1 MTIRVQNLSLI
12 VGERTLLRDSTFAM
26 ADSRL
31 TVLIGK
37 SGGGKSSFLRVLAGL
52 EKRHDPHARIR
63 WTGSI
68 HWEDGGQS
76 RDLWEH
82 HRVGLVFQHPALLD
96 ELSAIENVQLA
107 LDHRDVQRSPS
118 VEDHRKDPHDSA
130 RWWLE
135 HLHVPTD
142 VPIGRLSGGQRQR
155 LSLAQVLASKPSLL
169 IYDEP
174 TTGLDR
180 GTASRVAALI
190 RQIQQEESIPS
201 IVVTHDYQSFLPH
214 ADHWLLLDT
223 DQKQIITTDAE
234 RVGEEVSDEKPREH
248 RDEEPIKP
256 GEAKETS
263 SVRGGSE
270 SSSPMA
276 PRLGIA
282 DVLRV
287 IPTSSIR
294 YFERIGGIV
303 ESVAWG
309 LIGGLRPFP
318 TTRWGMR
325 FLRHYAG
332 LVFGPTAIVYL
343 MISGGIIGFVST
355 YFTLRYLPYKV
366 YTEPLLMEELLGV
379 IGFALYRILIPI
391 TTSLLVAARCS
402 AAVAADLGNKRYGG
416 QYESLELLGASPHR
430 YWLPAVVWNF
440 AFGILFLNAC
450 AYQAAS
456 LTSLIVH
463 RMMQPKLGLAYWKH
477 YYHLPIQEH
486 DTWLFVGWHWLGLKL
501 LLSGIGTALVTYRI
515 AVQPKNMARDVSYA
529 ITRTI
534 LWSTLWVLFV
544 HMMMAFVEF

>member
-1 MTIRVQNLSLI
+1 MTIRVQNLSLK
-12 VGERTLLRDSTFAM
+12 VGERTLLRDATFAI
-26 ADSRL
+26 ADSKL

-52 EKRHDPHARIR
+52 EKRHDSHARIC

-68 HWEDGGQS
+68 HWEDAGQS

-107 LDHRDVQRSPS
+107 LDHRQDQRSNS
-118 VEDHRKDPHDSA
+118 MEDRSKDPHQSA

-174 TTGLDR
+174 TTGLDV

-190 RQIQQEESIPS
+190 RQIQHEESIPS

-234 RVGEEVSDEKPREH
+234 RVSKVVSDDKLRVLGDEKLQEQH
-248 RDEEPIKP
+248 D
-256 GEAKETS
+256 AKRNSIAPVGSETLGPTA
-263 SVRGGSE
+263 RGGRMTDLVRSLP
-270 SSSPMA
+270 S
-276 PRLGIA
+276 
-282 DVLRV
+282 
-287 IPTSSIR
+287 TSMQLL
-294 YFERIGGIV
+294 EGIGGIV
-303 ESVAWG
+303 ESVGWG
-309 LIGGLRPFP
+309 LVGWIRPFP

-416 QYESLELLGASPHR
+416 QYESLELLRASPDR
-430 YWLPAVVWNF
+430 YWLPAVGWSF

-456 LTSLIVH
+456 VTSLVVH
-463 RMMQPKLGLAYWKH
+463 RMMQPKLGITYWKH
-477 YYHLPIQEH
+477 YYHLSIQEP
-486 DTWLFVGWHWLGLKL
+486 DTWLFVGWHWLGMKL

-515 AVQPKNMARDVSYA
+515 AVQPKNMASDVSYA